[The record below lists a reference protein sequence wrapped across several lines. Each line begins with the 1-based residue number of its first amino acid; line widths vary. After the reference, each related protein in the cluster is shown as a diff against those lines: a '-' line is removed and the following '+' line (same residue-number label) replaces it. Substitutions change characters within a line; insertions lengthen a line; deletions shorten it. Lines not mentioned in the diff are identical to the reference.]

1 MAAIQASGYLL
12 RALMVDSDLQW
23 KAWGK
28 TDPYFGVYTD
38 NKFRAENIDRNRAE
52 FFGTGEK
59 SIGIFIDRARKHFGA
74 LQTGRALDFGCG
86 VGRLTIPLARR
97 FSNAVGVDISEDMM
111 AEAKRNCA
119 VFQIENA
126 EFLSSD
132 DNLSKVTGLFDLVL
146 SYIVLQHLP
155 LDKGMKLADRLLGM
169 LAPGGVAVLHFTTRR
184 LNDNTTDKIRYW
196 ARHNVPQVAAAWR
209 FVRGKG
215 WSTLAMRMTE
225 YEMSDILALFKKH
238 GMADVLV
245 TEHYQ
250 ENYPGFHF
258 TGRKPAA

>member
-1 MAAIQASGYLL
+1 
-12 RALMVDSDLQW
+12 MVDSDLQW

-28 TDPYFGVYTD
+28 TNPYFGVYTET
-38 NKFRAENIDRNRAE
+38 KFDGQNIDNNRAE
-52 FFGTGEK
+52 FFSTGEK
-59 SIGIFIDRARKHFGA
+59 NIGIFLDRAQKYFGA

-111 AEAKRNCA
+111 AEARLNCDRLD
-119 VFQIENA
+119 IKNA
-126 EFLSSD
+126 TFVESD

-155 LDKGMKLADRLLGM
+155 RDKGMQVADRLLG
-169 LAPGGVAVLHFTTRR
+169 LVAPGGVANLHFTTRR
-184 LNDNTTDKIRYW
+184 LNDTAKDKLRYW
-196 ARHNVPQVAAAWR
+196 ARHNVPQVAATWR

-238 GMADVLV
+238 GMSEVLV
-245 TEHYQ
+245 TAHYQ
-250 ENYPGFHF
+250 ESYPGYHF